1 MASSKETAQA
11 IHREAVGP
19 AYISKNHK
27 PEATVSTAV
36 SFPNVHVLA
45 QTPQLIALLT
55 QVQILPSPP
64 HVPLL
69 TKPVLKDDQR
79 R

>member
-1 MASSKETAQA
+1 MASNKESTQA
-11 IHREAVGP
+11 IHRESVGP
-19 AYISKNHK
+19 DYVSKNHK

-55 QVQILPSPP
+55 QVQPHTLILSYADNAG
-64 HVPLL
+64 V
-69 TKPVLKDDQR
+69 KV
-79 R
+79 